1 MNENDLFRQLLMSRY
16 SSFIAVSRNS
26 KTISIFFFFFFF
38 YGYTVHLFLIASHVI
53 DRHVGMEQMDSP
65 GRTRTRARR
74 CSWHPPTGSG
84 SSRSD
89 TFPRESKPLWT
100 ESLASLSRAS
110 PNAGRRSVRTKT
122 KSIWET
128 ASTTYPHDKEKKS
141 FRKRKRSSGRKATQS
156 PPKQC
161 VK

>member
-1 MNENDLFRQLLMSRY
+1 MSRY
-16 SSFIAVSRNS
+16 SSFITVGYLEIV
-26 KTISIFFFFFFF
+26 KLFLFDFFFFS
-38 YGYTVHLFLIASHVI
+38 GYMVHLFLIASHVI
-53 DRHVGMEQMDSP
+53 ERHVGMEQLDSP

-89 TFPRESKPLWT
+89 TFPRENKLLWT

-110 PNAGRRSVRTKT
+110 PNARRKSVRTKT

-128 ASTTYPHDKEKKS
+128 ASTTYPHDKQKKS